1 MSNAIL
7 FVACLFIST
16 FKLFKCVRWLPFE
29 IQTQHRNHMH
39 AHTSTRQKI
48 RIFWKI
54 AITFLTLAQN
64 PFNYSKRFNIILEI
78 NEGKLVHNYGNFN
91 YKYMYFF
98 KKCIFFENFYLI
110 TGKNNIEKTT
120 KLNNK
125 LHPSVSIL
133 CCITSSLDD
142 SFNATRHAVYQ
153 LLTFMGSYLIPTSLD
168 GIFQLLTSIW
178 LMFMQL
184 LFHNLP

>member
-1 MSNAIL
+1 M
-7 FVACLFIST
+7 C
-16 FKLFKCVRWLPFE
+16 WLKRIE
-29 IQTQHRNHMH
+29 TLQVDGDGVKG
-39 AHTSTRQKI
+39 TSTRQKI

-91 YKYMYFF
+91 YKYMYFL

-110 TGKNNIEKTT
+110 TGKNNKEKTT

-184 LFHNLP
+184 LFHNPP